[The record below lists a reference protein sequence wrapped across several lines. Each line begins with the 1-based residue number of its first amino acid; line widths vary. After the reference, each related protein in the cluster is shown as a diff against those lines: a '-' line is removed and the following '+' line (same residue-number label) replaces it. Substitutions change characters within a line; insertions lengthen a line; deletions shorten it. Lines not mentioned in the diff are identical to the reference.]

1 MENNQRLSKILPVNI
16 EDEMKKSY
24 IEYAMSVIVSRAL
37 PDVRDGLKPVHRRI
51 LYSMNELHLDPSKGY
66 KKSARIVGDTMGK
79 YHPHGDSSIYD
90 AMVRMAQ
97 PFAMR
102 YMLVDGHGNFGSI
115 DGDGAAA
122 QRYTEAKLSRI
133 STVLLS
139 DIEKNT
145 VDFMPN
151 YDEEFLEPTVLP
163 ARYPNLLVNG
173 SSGIAV
179 GMATNI
185 LPHNL
190 NEIISAVIKIID
202 NYVIDNRETEI
213 EELLSIVKG
222 PDFPTGAT
230 IFGVQG
236 ILDSYKTGRGRV
248 VARAKCSIEPLKN
261 GKNMIVATEI
271 PYQVNKSKLIE
282 KIADLVK
289 TKKVEGITD
298 LRDESDRNGI
308 RIVIELRKDVN
319 PNIILNQLYK
329 YSQLQESYGV
339 NMLALVNN
347 EPKVLNLKQILVH
360 YLNHQKEVVTRRTQF
375 DLDKANK
382 RAHILQGLLIALDN
396 IDEVIRIIRSSK
408 DVAIAKS
415 SLIEKFDLSEAQ
427 ASAIVDMRLRT
438 LTGLERDKLENEYN
452 QLMQLIDYL
461 NSILGDEKILYGV
474 IRDEISEVL
483 QKYKDDRRTEIL
495 PNNEEINIE
504 DLIEDEPSVITM
516 THMDYI
522 KRIPLSTYK
531 SQNRGGRG
539 IMGMKTRDEDDVRD
553 LFTCTTHNTLLF
565 FTNKGKVYKIK
576 AYQVPEAG
584 RTGRGTPIINL
595 LNLDGE
601 EKIKAVIPMKEFD
614 HQHNFVMIT
623 KRGVIKKSSVADFK
637 NIRQNGLIA
646 LNIRE
651 EDELI
656 SVKCIENDD
665 NLFISTKN
673 GNGIKFEE
681 SQIRC
686 MGRTATGV
694 RAIRLKNDDEV
705 IDFVIV
711 KDEEKVLLVSENGF
725 GKCTT
730 ADSFKIQNRGGSG
743 VKNYKVTE
751 KTGRVVGICK
761 VNDNEEVML
770 LNSNGVIIRIRVADI
785 ATTGRVTQG
794 VKLIN
799 LNENESV
806 ISVSKISEQQ
816 LNDENIDYQED
827 LEISKDEEATE
838 NNKIEETIESIE
850 STENSGT
857 EE

>member
-1 MENNQRLSKILPVNI
+1 MDNKERLSKILPVNI
-16 EDEMKKSY
+16 EDEMKTSY
-24 IEYAMSVIVSRAL
+24 IQYAMSVIVSRAL

-79 YHPHGDSSIYD
+79 YHPHGNSSIYD

-122 QRYTEAKLSRI
+122 ERYTEAKLSRI

-163 ARYPNLLVNG
+163 AKYPNLLVNG

-190 NEIISAVIKIID
+190 NEIITAVIKIID
-202 NYVIDNRETEI
+202 NYVEENRETDI
-213 EELLSIVKG
+213 DELISIVKG

-236 ILDSYKTGRGRV
+236 ILQSYKTGRGRV
-248 VARAKCSIEPLKN
+248 VARAKCTIEPMKN

-271 PYQVNKSKLIE
+271 PYQVNKAKLIE

-289 TKKVEGITD
+289 NKKVDGITD

-347 EPKVLNLKQILVH
+347 EPKVLNLKEILVH

-375 DLDKANK
+375 ELDKAEK
-382 RAHILQGLLIALDN
+382 RAHILEGLLIALDN

-408 DVAIAKS
+408 DVATAKV
-415 SLIEKFDLSEAQ
+415 SLIDSFDLTEAQ
-427 ASAIVDMRLRT
+427 ATAIVDMRLRT
-438 LTGLERDKLENEYN
+438 LTGLERGKIEKEYN
-452 QLMQLIDYL
+452 GLMELITYL
-461 NSILGDEKILYGV
+461 KSILGDEKLLYKV
-474 IRDEISEVL
+474 IRDEIIEVRD
-483 QKYKDDRRTEIL
+483 KYKDDRRTEIVI
-495 PNNEEINIE
+495 NNEELNIE

-539 IMGMKTRDEDDVRD
+539 ILGMKTRDEDDVRD

-584 RTGRGTPIINL
+584 RNSRGTPIINL
-595 LNLDGE
+595 LNLDSE
-601 EKIKAVIPMKEFD
+601 EKIKAVIPMSLFD
-614 HQHNFVMIT
+614 HEHNFVMVT
-623 KRGVIKKSSVADFK
+623 KLGIIKKSSVSDFK

-646 LNIRE
+646 LNIRDD
-651 EDELI
+651 DELI
-656 SVKCIENDD
+656 SVKTSEKDD
-665 NLFISTKN
+665 KLFIATKN

-681 SQIRC
+681 SDVRC

-705 IDFVIV
+705 IDFVIARDDD
-711 KDEEKVLLVSENGF
+711 KILLVSENGY

-743 VKNYKVTE
+743 VKNYKITD
-751 KTGRVVGICK
+751 KTGVVVAICK

-799 LNENESV
+799 LNDKETV

-816 LNDENIDYQED
+816 LSDENIDYQEELNNSD
-827 LEISKDEEATE
+827 NGEKKENNIVENTITE
-838 NNKIEETIESIE
+838 NNEQ
-850 STENSGT
+850 
-857 EE
+857 

>member
-1 MENNQRLSKILPVNI
+1 MENNERLSKILPVNI
-16 EDEMKKSY
+16 EEEMKKSY

-51 LYSMNELHLDPSKGY
+51 LYSMNELHLAPNKGY

-122 QRYTEAKLSRI
+122 QRYTEAKLSHI
-133 STVLLS
+133 STALLS

-190 NEIISAVIKIID
+190 NEIINAVIKLID
-202 NYVIDNRETEI
+202 NYVNENRETEI

-236 ILDSYKTGRGRV
+236 ILESYKTGRGRV
-248 VARAKCSIEPLKN
+248 VARAKCSIEPMKN

-271 PYQVNKSKLIE
+271 PYQVNKAKLIE

-289 TKKVEGITD
+289 TKKIDGITD

-308 RIVIELRKDVN
+308 RIVVELRKDVN

-347 EPKVLNLKQILVH
+347 EPRVLNLKQILVY

-375 DLDKANK
+375 ELDKANK
-382 RAHILQGLLIALDN
+382 RAHILEGLLIALDH

-408 DVAIAKS
+408 DVSIAKI
-415 SLIEKFDLSEAQ
+415 SLMEKFKLSEVQ
-427 ASAIVDMRLRT
+427 ATAIVDMRLRA
-438 LTGLERDKLENEYN
+438 LTGLERDKLENEYKE
-452 QLMQLIDYL
+452 LMELIDYL
-461 NSILGDEKILYGV
+461 KSILGDEKILYGV

-483 QKYKDDRRTEIL
+483 DKYKDDRRTEIV

-584 RTGRGTPIINL
+584 RVGRGTPVINL
-595 LNLDGE
+595 LNLGSD
-601 EKIKAVIPMKEFD
+601 EKIKTVIPMKEFD
-614 HQHNFVMIT
+614 HEHSFVMLT
-623 KRGVIKKSSVADFK
+623 KQGVIKKSSVADFK

-646 LNIRE
+646 LNIRDD
-651 EDELI
+651 DELI
-656 SVKCIENDD
+656 SVKCVEVDD
-665 NLFISTKN
+665 SLFIATKN

-681 SQIRC
+681 SQIRS

-694 RAIRLKNDDEV
+694 RGIRLKKDDEV

-711 KDEEKVLLVSENGF
+711 KDDEKVLLVSENGF

-730 ADSFKIQNRGGSG
+730 ANSFKIQNRGGSG

-751 KTGRVVGICK
+751 KTGLVIGITK

-770 LNSNGVIIRIRVADI
+770 LNSNGVIIRIRVSDI

-799 LNENESV
+799 LNEGETV
-806 ISVSKISEQQ
+806 ISLSKISEQQ

-827 LEISKDEEATE
+827 LEVE
-838 NNKIEETIESIE
+838 NP
-850 STENSGT
+850 ENST
-857 EE
+857 SENIE

>member
-1 MENNQRLSKILPVNI
+1 MDNNERLSKILPVNI
-16 EDEMKKSY
+16 EKEMKDSY
-24 IEYAMSVIVSRAL
+24 IEYAMSVIVARAL

-122 QRYTEAKLSRI
+122 QRYTEARLSRI
-133 STVLLS
+133 STVLLD

-190 NEIISAVIKIID
+190 AEIIDAVVKVID
-202 NYVIDNRETEI
+202 NHVEENRETEI

-222 PDFPTGAT
+222 PDFPTGAS

-236 ILDSYKTGRGRV
+236 IIDSYKTGKGRV
-248 VARAKCSIEPLKN
+248 VARAKCDIEPMSN

-271 PYQVNKSKLIE
+271 PYQVNKARLIE
-282 KIADLVK
+282 RIADLVK
-289 TKKVEGITD
+289 IKKIDGITD

-319 PNIILNQLYK
+319 PNIVLNQLYK

-347 EPKVLNLKQILVH
+347 VPKILNLKQILVH
-360 YLNHQKEVVTRRTQF
+360 YLDHQKEVVTRRTQF
-375 DLDKANK
+375 ELEKAEK
-382 RAHILQGLLIALDN
+382 RAHILEGLLIALDH

-408 DVAIAKS
+408 DVAMAKET
-415 SLIEKFDLSEAQ
+415 LMEKFDLSEVQ
-427 ASAIVDMRLRT
+427 ATAIVDMRLRA
-438 LTGLERDKLENEYN
+438 LTGLERDKLESEYKE
-452 QLMQLIDYL
+452 LMELISYL
-461 NSILGDEKILYGV
+461 RSILGDENILYKV
-474 IRDEISEVL
+474 IREEIMAVRE
-483 QKYKDDRRTEIL
+483 KYKDDRRTEIL
-495 PNNEEINIE
+495 ANSDEINIE
-504 DLIEDEPSVITM
+504 DLIDDEPSVITM

-522 KRIPLSTYK
+522 KRIPLNTYK

-539 IMGMKTRDEDDVRD
+539 ILGMKTRDEDDVRD
-553 LFTCTTHNTLLF
+553 IFTCSTHDTLLF

-576 AYQVPEAG
+576 AYQVGEAG
-584 RTGRGTPIINL
+584 RNSRGTPIINL

-601 EKIKAVIPMKEFD
+601 EKIKAVIPMREFD
-614 HQHNFVMIT
+614 NDTSFVMVT
-623 KRGVIKKSSVADFK
+623 KNGVMKKSSVGDFK

-646 LNIRE
+646 LNIRD

-656 SVKCIENDD
+656 SVKCVED
-665 NLFISTKN
+665 NSNIFIATKN
-673 GNGIKFEE
+673 GNAIKFED
-681 SQIRC
+681 SQIRS

-694 RAIRLKNDDEV
+694 RGIKLKGDDEV
-705 IDFVIV
+705 IDFVIADDDS
-711 KDEEKVLLVSENGF
+711 KILLVSEKGF
-725 GKCTT
+725 GKCS
-730 ADSFKIQNRGGSG
+730 ASDLFKIQNRGGSG
-743 VKNYKVTE
+743 VKTYKVTE
-751 KTGRVVGICK
+751 KTGNVIGIC
-761 VNDNEEVML
+761 VASDNEEVML

-785 ATTGRVTQG
+785 STSGRVTQG

-799 LNENESV
+799 LGEDETV
-806 ISVSKISEQQ
+806 ISISKISEQQ
-816 LNDENIDYQED
+816 LNDENIDYNEELNED
-827 LEISKDEEATE
+827 SETNSETE
-838 NNKIEETIESIE
+838 N
-850 STENSGT
+850 T

>member
-1 MENNQRLSKILPVNI
+1 MDNKDRISKILPVNI

-139 DIEKNT
+139 DIDKNT

-190 NEIISAVIKIID
+190 NEVISAVVKIID
-202 NYVIDNRETEI
+202 NFVEENRETEL
-213 EELLSIVKG
+213 EELLNIVKG

-236 ILDSYKTGRGRV
+236 ILDSYKTGRGRI
-248 VARAKCSIEPLKN
+248 VARAKCDIEPMKN

-271 PYQVNKSKLIE
+271 PYQVNKAKLIE

-289 TKKVEGITD
+289 NKKIDGITD

-319 PNIILNQLYK
+319 PNIVLNQLYK

-347 EPKVLNLKQILVH
+347 EPRVLNLKQILVH
-360 YLNHQKEVVTRRTQF
+360 YLNHQKEVVTRRTKF
-375 DLDKANK
+375 ELDKAEK
-382 RAHILQGLLIALDN
+382 RAHILEGLLIALDN
-396 IDEVIRIIRSSK
+396 IDEVIRIIRSSQ
-408 DVAIAKS
+408 DVNIAKAALIS
-415 SLIEKFDLSEAQ
+415 SFDLSEIQ
-427 ASAIVDMRLRT
+427 ATAIVDMRLRA
-438 LTGLERDKLENEYN
+438 LTGLERGKIEKEYN
-452 QLMQLIDYL
+452 GLMELISYL
-461 NSILGDEKILYGV
+461 KSILGDEKLLYGV
-474 IRDEISEVL
+474 IRDEITEV
-483 QKYKDDRRTEIL
+483 QNKYKDDRRTEIL
-495 PNNEEINIE
+495 PNAEEINIE

-539 IMGMKTRDEDDVRD
+539 ILGMKTRDEDDVRD

-576 AYQVPEAG
+576 AYQVAEAG
-584 RTGRGTPIINL
+584 RNSRGTPIINL

-601 EKIKAVIPMKEFD
+601 EKIKAVIPMSQFD
-614 HQHNFVMIT
+614 HEHNFVMLT
-623 KRGVIKKSSVADFK
+623 KKGVIKKTSVADFK

-651 EDELI
+651 DDELI
-656 SVKCIENDD
+656 SVKCTEIDD
-665 NLFISTKN
+665 KLFIATKN

-681 SQIRC
+681 QQVRC

-705 IDFVIV
+705 IDFVIA
-711 KDEEKVLLVSENGF
+711 KDNEKILLVSENGY

-751 KTGRVVGICK
+751 KTGSVVGISK

-806 ISVSKISEQQ
+806 ISLSKISEQQ
-816 LNDENIDYQED
+816 INDENIDYQEE
-827 LEISKDEEATE
+827 L
-838 NNKIEETIESIE
+838 NNNNNNVEDDNTNSEP
-850 STENSGT
+850 STETHDNDLQQ
-857 EE
+857 